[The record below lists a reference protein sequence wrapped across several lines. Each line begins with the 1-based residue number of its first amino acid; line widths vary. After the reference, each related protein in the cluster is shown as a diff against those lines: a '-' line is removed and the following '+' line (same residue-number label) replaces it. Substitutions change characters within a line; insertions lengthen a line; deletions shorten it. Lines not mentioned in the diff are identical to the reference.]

1 MNSELSHLIDIHD
14 LKAYFFLR
22 QGLVKAVDG
31 ISFQIKRGKILG
43 LVGESGCG
51 KSVTSRTLLRIEAP
65 AKIIN
70 GDIRYFPHNGGLH
83 PDSKADVIHLN
94 KLDPFGETIRNI
106 RGNEISMIFQEPMTS
121 FGPMHTIGNQIE
133 EVFLLHGLCKT
144 NQEARDLTEIA
155 LRQVGM
161 PRPDKIINQY
171 PHQLSGG
178 MRQRAMI
185 AMALACQPK
194 LLIADEPTTALD
206 VTTEAQILDLIKE
219 LQSTFGMAVLFIT
232 HSLAVISKMADEII
246 VMYLGKVVEWASVD
260 VLFYAPKHPYT
271 RALMRS
277 IPRVDREPGGKLEV
291 IQGSISDP
299 YTRPTGCYFHPRCLN
314 HMPGICDVID
324 PTEKVLEDGSMV
336 YCHLYDEP
344 GSINITNQKDSY
356 ER

>member
-1 MNSELSHLIDIHD
+1 MISDPSLLIDMRD
-14 LKAYFFLR
+14 LKTYFHLR
-22 QGLVKAVDG
+22 QGVVKAVDG
-31 ISFQIKRGKILG
+31 VSFQIKRGKVLG

-65 AKIIN
+65 AKIEG
-70 GDIRYFPHNGGLH
+70 GDICYYPHNEGSA
-83 PDSKADVIHLN
+83 DDVIYIN
-94 KLDPFGETIRNI
+94 KLDPYGEAIRNI

-133 EVFLLHGLCKT
+133 EVLLLHGRCKT
-144 NQEARDLTEIA
+144 KVEARDAAEA
-155 LRQVGM
+155 LLKQVGM
-161 PRPDKIINQY
+161 PRPDAIISQY

-185 AMALACQPK
+185 AMALACRPK

-219 LQSTFGMAVLFIT
+219 LQATFGMAVLFIT

-246 VMYLGKVVEWASVD
+246 VMYLGKIVEQASVD

-277 IPRVDREPGGKLEV
+277 IPRVDQEPGGRLEV

-299 YTRPTGCYFHPRCLN
+299 YTRPTGCYFHPRCPN
-314 HMPGICDVID
+314 SMPGICDVIE
-324 PTEKVLEDGSMV
+324 PAGKVLEDGSIV

-344 GSINITNQKDSY
+344 SSARLTN
-356 ER
+356 

>member
-1 MNSELSHLIDIHD
+1 MNSEPGLLIDIKD
-14 LKAYFFLR
+14 LKAYFYLR

-65 AKIIN
+65 AKIVDGKISYFRHNEGSNPGSADDVTYIN
-70 GDIRYFPHNGGLH
+70 Q
-83 PDSKADVIHLN
+83 
-94 KLDPFGETIRNI
+94 LDPQGETIRNI

-206 VTTEAQILDLIKE
+206 VTTEAQILDLIRE
-219 LQSTFGMAVLFIT
+219 LQSSFGMAVLFIT
-232 HSLAVISKMADEII
+232 HSLAVVSKMADEII
-246 VMYLGKVVEWASVD
+246 VMYLGKIAERASVD

-271 RALMRS
+271 QALMRS

-299 YTRPTGCYFHPRCLN
+299 YTRPVGCYFHPRCLN
-314 HMPGICDVID
+314 HMPGICDVIE
-324 PTEKVLEDGSMV
+324 PAERVLEDGSTV
-336 YCHLYDEP
+336 YCHLYDDT
-344 GSINITNQKDSY
+344 SSANITNQKDSY